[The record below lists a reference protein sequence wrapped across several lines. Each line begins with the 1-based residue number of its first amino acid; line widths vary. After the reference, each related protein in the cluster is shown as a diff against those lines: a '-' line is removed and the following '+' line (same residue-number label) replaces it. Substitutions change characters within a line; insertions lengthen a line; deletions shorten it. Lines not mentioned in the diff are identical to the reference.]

1 MSVGG
6 FTVEPGQK
14 IPQSVSA
21 KFEGGL
27 IVYYLVFSADRCV
40 TGCGE
45 EGGGGKMPWSCQAA
59 GYAAT

>member
-1 MSVGG
+1 MSGGG

-27 IVYYLVFSADRCV
+27 IVYYLVFSA
-40 TGCGE
+40 E
-45 EGGGGKMPWSCQAA
+45 KA
-59 GYAAT
+59 GVVFNSKT

>member
-1 MSVGG
+1 MSGGG

-27 IVYYLVFSADRCV
+27 IAEIENL
-40 TGCGE
+40 
-45 EGGGGKMPWSCQAA
+45 GK
-59 GYAAT
+59 